1 MLSKNTLVNEARLL
15 YRQIGLLAATVL
27 IILVSCGGP
36 PTPADLSRPFD
47 IVVVYPKEGQM
58 IGAVDSAFIFGHVPT
73 AKKDAAY
80 SLQINGQDVPVHRDG
95 GFLSF
100 VPIEPGEFVFTLE
113 AFRLDEVTNTRLPA
127 HLSREVTVLVPQPLR
142 TIALSDSLVIV
153 GEYRPPRG
161 DLSLRS
167 GDRLGVSFRGTAG
180 CRAWFSIRGLVDS
193 MGMTEA
199 DPHLQPYWGE
209 SVFGAGK
216 VPDSLKVGG
225 FYSAFWDIPATIQA
239 DSLHVEYFLAPP
251 TAIDIFME
259 IGLPP
264 YDSVEMALADYID
277 PTQRIPAHAWS
288 SYAVTINSPDFPRTV
303 RFTDSVQIIRHE
315 PTRGYFSIFQPA
327 GVEAEAIGAEGG
339 WYKLKLAP
347 SQQAWASSSAVELLP
362 SGIQTP
368 RSYLSSIRTFDQSGR
383 VVIEFPLSGKHT
395 FQVIEDDRRT
405 IRIRLFG
412 VVSNT
417 DWIRYDTDDDLID
430 YATWLQPE
438 ELVYELKLR
447 LTCDIWGYDSYY
459 NGNTLIFALRKP
471 PIDVNQLRGKKIVID
486 PGHSSDVGAIGPTGL
501 TEARANLG
509 IALAL
514 RESLWSRGAQVI
526 MTRDDMSH
534 VDLYDRPTIAKESGA
549 DLFVSIHNNALPD
562 GVNPFENNGS
572 STYYYHL
579 HSIDLARAIQSELS
593 SATGLGDFGLYHGNL
608 AVNRPTQYPAVLIEC
623 AFMMIPKQEALL
635 KSNKFHKKVARA
647 IARGIENF
655 LKEYDSGR

>member
-1 MLSKNTLVNEARLL
+1 MNDAGVFCRRT
-15 YRQIGLLAATVL
+15 GLLVATVVVIL
-27 IILVSCGGP
+27 ISCGGP
-36 PTPADLSRPFD
+36 PAPADLSRPYD
-47 IVVVYPKEGQM
+47 IVVVYPKEGRK
-58 IGAVDSAFIFGHVPT
+58 IGAVDSTFIFGHVPT
-73 AKKDAAY
+73 AKKDAIY
-80 SLQINGQDVPVHRDG
+80 RLQINGQDVPVHRDG
-95 GFLSF
+95 GFLGF
-100 VPIEPGEFVFTLE
+100 VPIEPGEFVFNLE
-113 AFRLDEVTNTRLPA
+113 AFRLDNVTDTRFPE
-127 HLSREVTVLVPQPLR
+127 HLSQSVTVLVPQPLQ
-142 TIALSDSLVIV
+142 TVPLSDSLVILS
-153 GEYRPPRG
+153 EYRPPKG

-180 CRAWFSIRGLVDS
+180 CRAWFSISGLIDS
-193 MGMTEA
+193 MEMAEGE
-199 DPHLQPYWGE
+199 PHFQPYWGE
-209 SVFGAGK
+209 SVFGGGK

-225 FYSAFWDIPATIQA
+225 NYSAFWDVPATIQA

-251 TAIDIFME
+251 AAIDIFME

-264 YDSVEMALADYID
+264 YDSVEMALAAYID
-277 PTQRIPAHAWS
+277 PTRRMPAHSWS

-327 GVEAEAIGAEGG
+327 GVEAEAIGAEGS

-347 SQQAWASSSAVELLP
+347 SQQAWASSNAVELLP
-362 SGIQTP
+362 AGIQTP
-368 RSYLSSIRTFDQSGR
+368 RSYLSSIRTFDQPDR
-383 VVIEFPLSGKHT
+383 VVVEFPLSGKHA
-395 FQVIEDDRRT
+395 FQVVEDDRRT

-459 NGNTLIFALRKP
+459 DGNTFVFALRKP
-471 PIDVNQLRGKKIVID
+471 PADVNQLRGKKIVID
-486 PGHSSDVGAIGPTGL
+486 PGHSSDLGAVGPTGL
-501 TEARANLG
+501 TEASANLK
-509 IALAL
+509 IALAV
-514 RESLWSRGAQVI
+514 RKSLLSRGAQVI

-534 VDLYDRPTIAKESGA
+534 VDLYDRPAIAKESGA

-579 HSIDLARAIQSELS
+579 HSINLARAIQSELC
-593 SATGLGDFGLYHGNL
+593 SATGLGDYGLYHGNL
-608 AVNRPTQYPAVLIEC
+608 AVVRPTQYPAVLVEC
-623 AFMMIPKQEALL
+623 AFMMISEQEALL
-635 KSNKFHKKVARA
+635 KSSKFHNTVARA
-647 IARGIENF
+647 IVRGIENY
-655 LKEYDSGR
+655 LQEYDYAR